1 MSGEQQAGTPVELV
15 YRLTVEDFR
24 EALGARS
31 KASAAGRR
39 NSRLLVAAFALAAV
53 ATALSLANEGTVD
66 PPLVAMLVIL
76 PLVLLGV
83 PRLQAR
89 QFHRL
94 AADKGEF
101 RATVESSGLTVR
113 NDHSSSTHTWPA
125 APRYV
130 ETPNLFVLLSGDR
143 NASCLTILPKRGLA
157 GPAEAGRLRV
167 TLDHGGAGS
176 GAGVQPAVQ

>member
-1 MSGEQQAGTPVELV
+1 MGGEQQAGTPVELT
-15 YRLTVEDFR
+15 YQLTVEDFR
-24 EALGARS
+24 EALAARS
-31 KASAAGRR
+31 KAGAAGRR
-39 NSRLLVAAFALAAV
+39 TSRLLVAAFALTVV

-66 PPLVAMLVIL
+66 PPLVVMLVVL

-101 RATVESSGLTVR
+101 RAAVDASGIAVR
-113 NDHSSSTHTWPA
+113 NEHSSSTLTWQA

-130 ETPNLFVLLSGDR
+130 ETPGLFVLLSGDK
-143 NASCLTILPKRGLA
+143 NASCVTLLPKRGLA
-157 GPAEAGRLRV
+157 GPAEVDRLRV
-167 TLDHGGAGS
+167 ALDHGCAGA
-176 GAGVQPAVQ
+176 AVQPAVP